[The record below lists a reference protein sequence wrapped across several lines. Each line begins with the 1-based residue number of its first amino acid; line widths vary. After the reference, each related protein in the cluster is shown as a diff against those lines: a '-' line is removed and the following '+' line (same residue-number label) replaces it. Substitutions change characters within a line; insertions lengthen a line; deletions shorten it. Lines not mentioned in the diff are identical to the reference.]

1 MTGAP
6 VAAVDCGTN
15 STRLIVVD
23 PSGTVLE
30 RIMEVTR
37 LGQQVDA
44 TRRLDHAAV
53 ERTVAVLRRYRQ
65 VMERHQVGRLRVVAT
80 SAVRDATNADTF
92 LDQAEA
98 VLGAR
103 PEVLLGAEEARLSF
117 AGATA
122 QLPAW
127 WAPSAPTLVVDIG
140 GGSTEVAVGS
150 APARGPTPLVG
161 RASAAGAAD
170 AGLPTSRA
178 ADAGLPTSGTAVAGM
193 PTSRAAVAG
202 LPTSRAGSGAGAGVG
217 SHLETRP
224 LAAVS
229 VDVGCVRVTE
239 RLLVSDPPSIAQLYR
254 ARQEVHRALA
264 ETCGGLPSPSDDGW
278 MVGLAGTV
286 ATVAM
291 LVHGV
296 RRYERRLVHHSVVTA
311 DQVEEWLHR
320 LAGEPAAQRRA
331 ETGMVEGRH
340 DVIVAGVLVLAEVM
354 AYFGRTRCLVS
365 EDDILD
371 GLAASLRQQ

>member
-150 APARGPTPLVG
+150 APVRGPTPLVG

-178 ADAGLPTSGTAVAGM
+178 AD
-193 PTSRAAVAG
+193 AG

>member
-140 GGSTEVAVGS
+140 
-150 APARGPTPLVG
+150 
-161 RASAAGAAD
+161 AD
-170 AGLPTSRA
+170 
-178 ADAGLPTSGTAVAGM
+178 
-193 PTSRAAVAG
+193 
-202 LPTSRAGSGAGAGVG
+202 
-217 SHLETRP
+217 
-224 LAAVS
+224 
-229 VDVGCVRVTE
+229 
-239 RLLVSDPPSIAQLYR
+239 
-254 ARQEVHRALA
+254 
-264 ETCGGLPSPSDDGW
+264 
-278 MVGLAGTV
+278 
-286 ATVAM
+286 
-291 LVHGV
+291 
-296 RRYERRLVHHSVVTA
+296 RRR
-311 DQVEEWLHR
+311 
-320 LAGEPAAQRRA
+320 
-331 ETGMVEGRH
+331 
-340 DVIVAGVLVLAEVM
+340 
-354 AYFGRTRCLVS
+354 
-365 EDDILD
+365 
-371 GLAASLRQQ
+371 